1 MFWNTSFGVPETTRS
16 TVLID
21 PTTSRPYHRNVQPVI
36 SAKQMREIDR
46 LTSEVYQTPSLLLMQ
61 AAAEA
66 CFHAIAAHFTG
77 NLAGKK
83 AQVLCGQGNNG
94 GDGAALA
101 VELCRAGVH
110 ADVVLFGTVEDSKG
124 DARTNFEIVRRLA
137 SYEAGSDDRPS
148 ALSLVECG
156 SVAAWENLAQPRR
169 TYDVIVD
176 ALFGTGLSRPLE
188 GIFLPVVQHLAM
200 TRRARDRGPHA
211 GSPLGVVVRSSTRRP
226 WIVSVDI
233 PSGLNADL
241 AQPIGEAVQADLT
254 VTFTAPKP
262 ANVLPPAS
270 HLNGELV
277 IANIG
282 SPAALIE
289 AQNPN
294 LFVTEV
300 NDVRQ
305 WLISTRYTPDSFK
318 NTHGHALVIAGSRGY
333 TGAAVLCGNAA
344 MRSGA
349 GLVTI
354 ATPAS
359 AQSSV
364 AASVMPEV
372 MTTALAETDRGA
384 VSDEAIDHVMRLASK
399 ATVIAIGPGL
409 SAEDERTRRF
419 VFSIVKERQTP
430 IVIDADALNCLANY
444 ASKGWP
450 AELHG
455 SEEAPLILTPHPGEM
470 LRLLGKN
477 DKTAFD
483 DRVAAA
489 RDFAT
494 KHKLI
499 LVLKGA
505 RSLIAAPDGRVFINP
520 TGNAGLGTA
529 GAGDTLTGIIAG
541 FIAQTK
547 ATLKENADALN
558 ATVAALYVGGLAGD
572 FAARDLGM
580 RTMVA
585 SDIREHIGEAVR
597 SLDAKGEQP

>member
-1 MFWNTSFGVPETTRS
+1 
-16 TVLID
+16 
-21 PTTSRPYHRNVQPVI
+21 
-36 SAKQMREIDR
+36 MREIDR
-46 LTSEVYQTPSLLLMQ
+46 LTSEIYQTPSLLLMQ

-66 CFHAIAAHFTG
+66 CFNAINDHFG
-77 NLAGKK
+77 NSLAGRK
-83 AQVLCGQGNNG
+83 AQILCGQGNNG

-101 VELCRAGVH
+101 LELCRAGVH
-110 ADVVLFGTVEDSKG
+110 ADVVLFGKVEDAKG

-137 SYEAGSDDRPS
+137 SFEAGSDDHPS
-148 ALSLVECG
+148 TLSLVECDT
-156 SVAAWENLAQPRR
+156 AAEWENLARPRR

-188 GIFLPVVQHLAM
+188 GIFLQAVQHLNM
-200 TRRARDRGPHA
+200 TREARE
-211 GSPLGVVVRSSTRRP
+211 RSSTRRP
-226 WIVSVDI
+226 WIFSVDI
-233 PSGLNADL
+233 PSGLNADS
-241 AQPIGEAVQADLT
+241 AKPIGEAVRADST

-270 HLNGELV
+270 HLNGKLV
-277 IANIG
+277 VANIG
-282 SPAALIE
+282 SPAVLVE
-289 AQNPN
+289 AANPG
-294 LFVTEV
+294 LFVTEE

-318 NTHGHALVIAGSRGY
+318 NSHGHVLVIAGSRGY

-359 AQSSV
+359 AQAAV
-364 AASVMPEV
+364 AASVIPEV

-384 VSDEAIDHVMRLASK
+384 VSDEAIDHVMQLASK
-399 ATVIAIGPGL
+399 ASVVAIGPGL
-409 SAEDERTRRF
+409 SAQDERTRRF
-419 VFSIVKERQTP
+419 VFSAVKQRKTP
-430 IVIDADALNCLANY
+430 VVIDADALNCLANY
-444 ASKGWP
+444 SSNGWP
-450 AELHG
+450 AELQG

-470 LRLLGKN
+470 LRLLGT
-477 DKTAFD
+477 TAKASAALD
-483 DRVAAA
+483 DRVAVA

-494 KHKLI
+494 KQRLI

-505 RSLIAAPDGRVFINP
+505 RSLVATADGRVFINP

-541 FIAQTK
+541 FIAQAG
-547 ATLKENADALN
+547 ATLKENADALS
-558 ATVAALYVGGLAGD
+558 ATIAALYVGGLAGD

-580 RTMVA
+580 RSMLA
-585 SDIREHIGEAVR
+585 SDIREHLSEAVR
-597 SLDAKGEQP
+597 SLDPKGETP